1 MDRPT
6 LALTLGDPAGVGPEI
21 MAKALAEGSVYDLLK
36 PVAIGSRGVLE
47 QVIEGARSALSV
59 RVVDAPADARGE
71 RGTVDLIE
79 AGDLAQA
86 RFGEIDASHGRAA
99 LDWIERACALARDGA
114 VDGIVTGP
122 INKEAARAGG
132 MTFPG
137 HTEMLADLLGAD
149 PGGVFTMFVVG
160 KLRIFFLTR
169 HLSLRDAIDALT
181 VERVHDG
188 IVRVDVLLRELGV
201 PDPHVALAALNPH
214 AGEGGMMGDEEI
226 HVLRP
231 AVEQARADGIRVSGP
246 VPADAVFHQ
255 GREGRFDG
263 VISLFH
269 DQGHIA
275 SKTLDFFGTVSA
287 TLGLPVIR
295 TSVDHGT
302 AFDIAGTWT
311 ADARGQINALR
322 VAAELVATK
331 RAGVRVTGSD
341 LAIER

>member
-1 MDRPT
+1 
-6 LALTLGDPAGVGPEI
+6 
-21 MAKALAEGSVYDLLK
+21 MAKALAEGSAYELLR
-36 PVAIGSRGVLE
+36 PVAVGTRGVLE
-47 QVIEGARSALSV
+47 QVIEGAGLELEIRP
-59 RVVDAPADARGE
+59 VDAPAHAAGE

-79 AGDLAQA
+79 VGDLSRAT
-86 RFGEIDASHGRAA
+86 FGELDATHGRAA
-99 LDWIERACALARDGA
+99 LDWIERACALAREGA

-137 HTEMLADLLGAD
+137 HTEMLADLFGAD
-149 PGGVFTMFVVG
+149 PDGVFTMFVVG
-160 KLRIFFLTR
+160 RLRIFFLTR

-181 VERVHDG
+181 VDKVHDG
-188 IVRVDVLLRELGV
+188 IVRVDGLLRELGV
-201 PDPHVALAALNPH
+201 DDPHVALAALNPH

-226 HVLRP
+226 EILRP
-231 AVEQARADGIRVSGP
+231 AVERARADGIRVSGP

-255 GREGRFDG
+255 GHEGRFDG
-263 VISLFH
+263 VIALYH

-302 AFDIAGTWT
+302 AFDLAGTWQ
-311 ADARGQINALR
+311 ADPRGQVNALR
-322 VAAELVATK
+322 VGAELAAL
-331 RAGVRVTGSD
+331 RARVGG
-341 LAIER
+341 

>member
-6 LALTLGDPAGVGPEI
+6 LALTLGDPAGIGPEI
-21 MAKALAEGSVYDLLK
+21 MAKALAEGSAYDRLV
-36 PVAIGSRGVLE
+36 PVAIGTSGVLR
-47 QVIEGARSALSV
+47 QVIDGAGLELEI
-59 RVVDAPADARGE
+59 RVLDSPADARGE

-79 AGDLAQA
+79 TGELQEAT
-86 RFGEIDASHGRAA
+86 FGELDAAHGRAA
-99 LDWIERACALARDGA
+99 LDWIERACALAREGA

-132 MTFPG
+132 LKFPG
-137 HTEMLADLLGAD
+137 HTELLADLLGAD
-149 PGGVFTMFVVG
+149 PDGVFTMFVVG

-188 IVRVDVLLRELGV
+188 IVRVDGLLRELGV
-201 PDPHVALAALNPH
+201 EDPHVALAALNPH
-214 AGEGGMMGDEEI
+214 AGEGGLMGDEEI
-226 HVLRP
+226 RVLRP
-231 AVEQARADGIRVSGP
+231 AVEKAREAGIRVSGP

-255 GREGRFDG
+255 GHEGRFDG
-263 VISLFH
+263 VISLYH

-302 AFDIAGTWT
+302 AFDLAGTWK
-311 ADARGQINALR
+311 ADARGQVNALR
-322 VAAELVATK
+322 VGAELVATARLS
-331 RAGVRVTGSD
+331 RA
-341 LAIER
+341 

>member
-6 LALTLGDPAGVGPEI
+6 FALTLGDPAGIGPEI
-21 MAKALAEGSVYDLLK
+21 MAKALAEGSAYEHLK
-36 PVAIGSRGVLE
+36 PVAIGTPGILR
-47 QVIEGARSALSV
+47 QVIDGAGLELEV
-59 RVVDAPADARGE
+59 RPIGSPAEARGE
-71 RGTVDLIE
+71 RGTIELIE
-79 AGDLAQA
+79 AGELQQA
-86 RFGEIDASHGRAA
+86 TFGELDAAHGRAA
-99 LDWIERACALARDGA
+99 LDWIERACALAREGA

-132 MTFPG
+132 MRFPG

-149 PGGVFTMFVVG
+149 PDGVYTMFVVG

-181 VERVHDG
+181 LERVHAG
-188 IVRVDVLLRELGV
+188 IVHVDALLRELGV
-201 PDPHVALAALNPH
+201 DDPHVALAALNPH
-214 AGEGGMMGDEEI
+214 AGENGMMGREEI
-226 HVLRP
+226 DVLRP
-231 AVEQARADGIRVSGP
+231 AVERAREDGITVSGP

-255 GREGRFDG
+255 GHEGRFDG

-287 TLGLPVIR
+287 TLGLPTIR

-302 AFDIAGTWT
+302 AFDLAGTWK
-311 ADARGQINALR
+311 ADARGQVNALR
-322 VAAELVATK
+322 VGAELATL
-331 RAGVRVTGSD
+331 RASRST
-341 LAIER
+341 A

>member
-6 LALTLGDPAGVGPEI
+6 LALTLGDPAGIGPEI
-21 MAKALAEGSVYDLLK
+21 MVKALAEGSAYDRLV
-36 PVAIGSRGVLE
+36 PVAIGTSGVLR
-47 QVIEGARSALSV
+47 QVIDGAGLELEI
-59 RVVDAPADARGE
+59 RVLDSPADARGE

-79 AGDLAQA
+79 TGELQEAT
-86 RFGEIDASHGRAA
+86 FGELDAAHGRAA
-99 LDWIERACALARDGA
+99 LDWIERACALAREGA

-132 MTFPG
+132 LKFPG
-137 HTEMLADLLGAD
+137 HTELLADLLGAD
-149 PGGVFTMFVVG
+149 PDGVFTMFVVG

-188 IVRVDVLLRELGV
+188 IVRVDGLLRELGV
-201 PDPHVALAALNPH
+201 EDPHVALAALNPH
-214 AGEGGMMGDEEI
+214 AGEGGLMGDEEI
-226 HVLRP
+226 RVLRP
-231 AVEQARADGIRVSGP
+231 AVEKAREAGIRVSGP

-255 GREGRFDG
+255 GHEGRFDG
-263 VISLFH
+263 VISLYH

-302 AFDIAGTWT
+302 AFDLAGTWK
-311 ADARGQINALR
+311 ADARGQVNALR
-322 VAAELVATK
+322 VGAELVATARLS
-331 RAGVRVTGSD
+331 RA
-341 LAIER
+341 